1 MKHDIRLFHLFASLI
16 MVMVL
21 AACAPAAPAAAPA
34 APAAESPA
42 DASRAVLASPL
53 ATEVAAAA
61 APRATEASKPTES
74 PKAEAAKPI
83 DVPAPAAGA
92 AVTPTRAVA
101 IEPTAQATGAPKVA
115 APTSIPA
122 TSTVLPPTPTALPP
136 TSTTLPPTPTA
147 IPATP
152 TSTALPPTPTT
163 LPAISTAIPAIPTTI
178 PTPILATLA
187 APITETAAAD
197 AQQALVPSATLTA
210 ESTGTMMQVD
220 TRIVE
225 LEWPP
230 EMRLGGSESVRL
242 ALIPATDNYIV
253 KVEGADHEVVTQ
265 TIETKPRPGFDLFA
279 VAKLNAPKFDVS
291 SDFSAQQAVIPNE
304 TLRWRW
310 LISPREG
317 GTQMASVLLHLRWEP
332 QAGNLAKLVDGAALV
347 DKPMQIN
354 VTSMLGMSTTQA
366 ASMGGMG
373 LIASLLLGT
382 FALAFRRAPALKL
395 ALAQISHPNAQL
407 KIEQNPAITF
417 APDETALLQTL
428 FRKYGRLVVQSEFR
442 SGYSGARTL
451 LALPVRED
459 GRNDAYTIAKIG
471 DRQAI
476 QQEFDNYERYVKDT
490 LPPVTA
496 RIQELPVT
504 VSAAANPQ
512 DKAVLRYTFI
522 GEPGKMPT
530 SLRESLLREA
540 DPALL
545 TKLFDTFGPNWW
557 MQRKPH
563 TFRLAAEYDAILPA
577 HYVIE
582 PMDGPAPRGAVGLD
596 GRMPPGQERISVGDI
611 VYLKNFPGVE
621 RRVDGQSLSLTGE
634 GFGGNPPLRVRWMG
648 QSITG
653 ASTGRVT
660 ATRLTLLRELAG
672 NADLHGLPD
681 PLPQLPAILNENVIG
696 SRSTIHGD
704 LNLENILVG
713 PGGFV
718 WLIDFAQTREGH
730 PLADFAH
737 LEAEIIAHVLA
748 PHVTPEAFMTLL
760 REQSHP
766 LLNRLHEIA
775 HSCLLNPSNAREYQL
790 ALSVTCLGAMK
801 YTNLQARQRHLLYL
815 SAAFWMQQLSKG

>member
-34 APAAESPA
+34 APAAEQPA

-53 ATEVAAAA
+53 ATEAAAAA
-61 APRATEASKPTES
+61 APRATEAPKPTES
-74 PKAEAAKPI
+74 PKAEAAKPT

-101 IEPTAQATGAPKVA
+101 IEPTAQATTMAPKVA
-115 APTSIPA
+115 EPTSIPA
-122 TSTVLPPTPTALPP
+122 TP
-136 TSTTLPPTPTA
+136 
-147 IPATP
+147 
-152 TSTALPPTPTT
+152 TALPPTPTT
-163 LPAISTAIPAIPTTI
+163 LPSTATTLPATPTAIPAIPTAL
-178 PTPILATLA
+178 PTPVLATLT
-187 APITETAAAD
+187 APIPETAAAD
-197 AQQALVPSATLTA
+197 AQQALVPSATLTT
-210 ESTGTMMQVD
+210 ESTSSTMQVD

-253 KVEGADHEVVTQ
+253 KVEGADHVVVTQ
-265 TIETKPRPGFDLFA
+265 TIEAKPRPGFDLFA

-332 QAGNLAKLVDGAALV
+332 QAGSLAKPVDGAALV

-407 KIEQNPAITF
+407 KIEQNPAIIF

-476 QQEFDNYERYVKDT
+476 QHEFDNYERYVKDT

-530 SLRESLLREA
+530 IGA
-540 DPALL
+540 DPC
-545 TKLFDTFGPNWW
+545 DHVS
-557 MQRKPH
+557 RKRASSERSATSSKNGCP
-563 TFRLAAEYDAILPA
+563 TYSTCTPCCEY
-577 HYVIE
+577 
-582 PMDGPAPRGAVGLD
+582 
-596 GRMPPGQERISVGDI
+596 Q
-611 VYLKNFPGVE
+611 
-621 RRVDGQSLSLTGE
+621 
-634 GFGGNPPLRVRWMG
+634 
-648 QSITG
+648 
-653 ASTGRVT
+653 
-660 ATRLTLLRELAG
+660 
-672 NADLHGLPD
+672 
-681 PLPQLPAILNENVIG
+681 
-696 SRSTIHGD
+696 SRSKGS
-704 LNLENILVG
+704 
-713 PGGFV
+713 
-718 WLIDFAQTREGH
+718 
-730 PLADFAH
+730 
-737 LEAEIIAHVLA
+737 VL
-748 PHVTPEAFMTLL
+748 MT
-760 REQSHP
+760 
-766 LLNRLHEIA
+766 
-775 HSCLLNPSNAREYQL
+775 
-790 ALSVTCLGAMK
+790 
-801 YTNLQARQRHLLYL
+801 
-815 SAAFWMQQLSKG
+815 